1 MAIIRLTAAA
11 WLAHECERVRGVLL
25 MNLTRA
31 DMDLD
36 LLLQL
41 LVAEGLTY
49 TTEELQLIGAQ
60 LVADGVIEII

>member
-1 MAIIRLTAAA
+1 MTIIRLTVAA

-25 MNLTRA
+25 MTLTRS
-31 DMDLD
+31 DMDVD

-41 LVAEGLTY
+41 LVSEGLIY
-49 TTEELQLIGAQ
+49 TPEELQLIGAQ